1 MDCLPR
7 GSHCGEV
14 ALSRSSTVVV
24 SFSCTYD
31 SVGVTPRIVSV
42 VRSVQAKDKVAHA
55 FLQRLK

>member
-14 ALSRSSTVVV
+14 AFRSSTVVV

-42 VRSVQAKDKVAHA
+42 LRSVQAKEKVAHA